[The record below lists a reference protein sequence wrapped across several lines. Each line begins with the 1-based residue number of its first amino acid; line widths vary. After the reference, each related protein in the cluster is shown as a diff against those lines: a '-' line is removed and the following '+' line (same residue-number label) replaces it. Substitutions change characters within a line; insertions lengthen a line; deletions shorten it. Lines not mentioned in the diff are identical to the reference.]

1 LKRLNWVDPNEVSDY
16 LCSSPV
22 GRPSSLHRGVK
33 RGRASS
39 EPLPSGS
46 KPVGWRGKRVRFSL
60 GEEDKKVGRQ
70 VEKKPAGFVWGGPV
84 LQYQGKKLGDV
95 P

>member
-1 LKRLNWVDPNEVSDY
+1 MSIRFSTAEDSWVLKRLNWVDPDDISDY
-16 LCSSPV
+16 LYLSPV

-46 KPVGWRGKRVRFSL
+46 KLVGWRAKRVRFSL
-60 GEEDKKVGRQ
+60 GENDKKMSR
-70 VEKKPAGFVWGGPV
+70 
-84 LQYQGKKLGDV
+84 
-95 P
+95 